1 MDHADLLYWGC
12 LTAAGILSVWT
23 AALLTATL
31 VALAPSFGT
40 KPRTSFRTKFQST
53 FRKFA
58 PGAATISSTRNHGT
72 EEPTP
77 PRPLSEAL
85 PQRSRLG
92 RALRFTE

>member
-12 LTAAGILSVWT
+12 MMAAGILSVWT
-23 AALLTATL
+23 AVLLTATL
-31 VALAPSFGT
+31 IALAPPLGT
-40 KPRTSFRTKFQST
+40 RLRAA

-58 PGAATISSTRNHGT
+58 PGAATISSTRSHGA

-85 PQRSRLG
+85 PRRSRLG
-92 RALRFTE
+92 RALRLTQ